1 MNLNYNWRQIE
12 KHKGRLRYS
21 LLLIFLSTFAF
32 ILGCQ
37 AESNKPFLDIRTDIA
52 NSEIDFFINQDVQ
65 KNYYYKIDYND
76 REYKQYTKSDN
87 EWSIL
92 YDYSYRDVTKVSISV
107 YEEQGSSELL
117 FSKSILIV
125 IDPSD
130 YDFSN
135 NVYDIYY
142 ASRYDITLDK
152 IVESKGQLLSIDLE
166 GDQPS
171 GDLSKL
177 LNCSKLKY
185 ISLNNCPNISGLR
198 SDLDELASLDYVYI
212 HASENI
218 K

>member
-1 MNLNYNWRQIE
+1 MSLNYNWTQID
-12 KHKGRLRYS
+12 KHKG
-21 LLLIFLSTFAF
+21 LLKYIFLISILCCFIF

-37 AESNKPFLDIRTDIA
+37 AGANKPFLNIRTDIA
-52 NSEIDFFINQDVQ
+52 NSEIDFFINQEVQ
-65 KNYYYKIDYND
+65 KSYYYKIDYND
-76 REYKQYTKSDN
+76 REYKQYTKSDQ

-92 YDYSYRDVTKVSISV
+92 YDYSHRDVTKVSISV

-125 IDPSD
+125 IDPSE

-135 NVYDIYY
+135 NDYDIYY

-152 IVESKGQLLSIDLE
+152 IVESKGQLLSIDLQ

-177 LNCSKLKY
+177 LDCGKLKY

-198 SDLDELASLDYVYI
+198 SELDALESLDYVYI
-212 HASENI
+212 SASENI